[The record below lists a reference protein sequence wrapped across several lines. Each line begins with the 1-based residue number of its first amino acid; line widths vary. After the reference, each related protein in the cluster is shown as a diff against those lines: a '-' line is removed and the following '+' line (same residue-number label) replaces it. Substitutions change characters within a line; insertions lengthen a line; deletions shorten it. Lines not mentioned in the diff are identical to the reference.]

1 MKRLQTSDKEFVGQS
16 HLQAARE
23 AQLSALE
30 TARLEQ
36 LKYLRGEKDKEKEK
50 DMGMQTGKRVEY
62 HAEDPYADI
71 NEALRQAHWEHLHR
85 AKTKES

>member
-36 LKYLRGEKDKEKEK
+36 LKYLRGEKD
-50 DMGMQTGKRVEY
+50 MGMQTGKRVEY

>member
-1 MKRLQTSDKEFVGQS
+1 MAQS
-16 HLQAARE
+16 QLQAARE

-36 LKYLRGEKDKEKEK
+36 MKHLRVEKAKEKEK
-50 DMGMQTGKRVEY
+50 DMGIQTGKRAE
-62 HAEDPYADI
+62 HRPEDPYADI

-85 AKTKES
+85 SRMKES